1 MLFYKHEQQP
11 QPLPYEVSYMKD
23 FSYETIFTSLKNK
36 LVIFL
41 KENNYKFEV
50 SGCEGDYYFSIGT
63 DDEGA
68 RKINDFLDSESIL
81 INGGEENE

>member
-1 MLFYKHEQQP
+1 
-11 QPLPYEVSYMKD
+11 MKD
-23 FSYETIFTSLKNK
+23 FSFETIFTSLKDK

-41 KENNYKFEV
+41 KENNYKYEL

-63 DDEGA
+63 DDKGA

-81 INGGEENE
+81 INGGMDDE